1 MTESYSGPAVL
12 WRLRHASGAVARAT
26 VIPGAPASTLVVF
39 VDDRFERGENFEDW
53 GCALARADE
62 IRRDLEGQGWQAV
75 D

>member
-1 MTESYSGPAVL
+1 MTESYLGPAVL
-12 WRLRHASGAVARAT
+12 WRLRHTSGVVARAT
-26 VIPGAPASTLVVF
+26 IIPGAPASTLVVF

-53 GCALARADE
+53 GRALARADE